1 MKRVIGLTILLIS
14 TYVLEFLLLYEG
26 NIVDEVGF
34 YESPSE
40 ISVTNTTISKES
52 IQHYYKVVKQLEEIN
67 FESLDETITLNEE
80 NFTRD
85 YIKSIDS
92 IVNEINVDLLF
103 HNFNNFRESNN
114 GVKGIYLNGYYMN
127 QEAKI
132 NHIKEILTKTNV
144 NTLVID
150 AKTDN
155 GHLMFDSN
163 SSQADLLKNERIKY
177 DAQTLAELREIKDIY
192 LIARIVVFQDPLF
205 AKTYKEE
212 AIFDSKNNKIYSQ
225 DGQYF
230 LDPSSNLAKEYIINI
245 AIESCRL
252 GFNEIQFDYIRYPD
266 SNYQYMVF
274 KEKNDYETRV
284 NTINSFLSEA
294 KTRLHLEGC
303 LVSADIFGYIL
314 TNTEDGGI
322 GQNLETI
329 IKSVDFISPMVYP
342 SHYSNGSFGYQY
354 PNNHP
359 YEVVSAALSDG
370 LERGVPEIQL
380 RPFLQG
386 FWHSITDVQETIKAA
401 ESKNLDWII
410 WNILSTY
417 ELDYFTKLE
426 S

>member
-1 MKRVIGLTILLIS
+1 VKRVIGLTILLIS
-14 TYVLEFLLLYEG
+14 TYVFEFLLLYEG

-67 FESLDETITLNEE
+67 FKSLDETITLNEE
-80 NFTRD
+80 SFTRN
-85 YIKSIDS
+85 YINSIDS
-92 IVNEINVDLLF
+92 IVNEINVNLLF

-114 GVKGIYLNGYYMN
+114 GVKGVYLNGYYMN

-155 GHLMFDSN
+155 GHIMFDSN
-163 SSQADLLKNERIKY
+163 SSQTDILKNERMKY

-192 LIARIVVFQDPLF
+192 LIARIVVFQDPLV

-230 LDPSSNLAKEYIINI
+230 LDPSSKLAKEYIINI

-284 NTINSFLSEA
+284 NTINSFLREA

-329 IKSVDFISPMVYP
+329 IKNVDFISPMVYP
-342 SHYSNGSFGYQY
+342 SHYSKGSFGYQY

>member
-177 DAQTLAELREIKDIY
+177 DAQTLAELREIKDIH

-205 AKTYKEE
+205 AKTFKEE

-230 LDPSSNLAKEYIINI
+230 LDPSSKLAKEYIINI

-342 SHYSNGSFGYQY
+342 SHYSKGSFGYQY

-386 FWHSITDVQETIKAA
+386 FWHSITDVQENIKAA

-417 ELDYFTKLE
+417 ELDYFTKIE

>member
-14 TYVLEFLLLYEG
+14 TYVLEFLFLYPG
-26 NIVDEVGF
+26 NIVDEVAF
-34 YESPSE
+34 YQPSSE
-40 ISVTNTTISKES
+40 ISVTNTTIYRDDLE
-52 IQHYYKVVKQLEEIN
+52 HYYKIQKKLNAQS
-67 FESLDETITLNEE
+67 FKSLNETFRINNE
-80 NFTRD
+80 SFIEE
-85 YIKSIDS
+85 YSKSIDS
-92 IVNEINVDLLF
+92 TISEVKIDLLF
-103 HNFNNFRESNN
+103 HNFNKFRESNN
-114 GVKGIYLNGYYMN
+114 GVKGVYVNGYYMN
-127 QEAKI
+127 KEPKI
-132 NHIKEILTKTNV
+132 NHIKELLTKTNV

-155 GHLMFDSN
+155 GHIMFDSE
-163 SSQADLLKNERIKY
+163 SPQVDLLKNERIKY
-177 DAQTLAELREIKDIY
+177 DAQTLAELREIKDIH

-205 AKTYKEE
+205 AKTFKEE

-230 LDPSSNLAKEYIINI
+230 LDPSSDLTRDYTINL
-245 AIESCRL
+245 AIESCKL
-252 GFNEIQFDYIRYPD
+252 GFDEIQFDYIRYPD
-266 SNYQYMVF
+266 SNYPYMVF
-274 KEKNDYETRV
+274 KESSDYTNRV
-284 NTINSFLSEA
+284 NNINSFLREA
-294 KTRLHLEGC
+294 KEKLHNEGC
-303 LVSADIFGYIL
+303 LVSADIFGFIL

-329 IKSVDFISPMVYP
+329 IENVDFISPMVYP
-342 SHYSNGSFGYQY
+342 SHYSKGSFGYLY

-386 FWHSITDVQETIKAA
+386 FWHSIADVKENIEAA
-401 ESKNLDWII
+401 ENKNVDWII

>member
-205 AKTYKEE
+205 ANTYKEE

-230 LDPSSNLAKEYIINI
+230 LDPSSKLAKEYIIDI

-329 IKSVDFISPMVYP
+329 IKNVDFISPMVYP

-370 LERGVPEIQL
+370 LERGVPETQL

>member
-14 TYVLEFLLLYEG
+14 TYVFEFLLLYEG

-67 FESLDETITLNEE
+67 FKSLDETITLNEE
-80 NFTRD
+80 SFTRN
-85 YIKSIDS
+85 YINSIDS
-92 IVNEINVDLLF
+92 IVNEINVNLLF

-114 GVKGIYLNGYYMN
+114 GVKGVYLNGYYMN

-155 GHLMFDSN
+155 GHIMFDSN
-163 SSQADLLKNERIKY
+163 SSQTDILKNERMKY

-230 LDPSSNLAKEYIINI
+230 LDPSSKLAKEYIINI

-284 NTINSFLSEA
+284 NTINSFLREA

-329 IKSVDFISPMVYP
+329 IKNVDFISPMVYP
-342 SHYSNGSFGYQY
+342 SHYSKGSFGYQY

>member
-14 TYVLEFLLLYEG
+14 TYALEFLFLYPG
-26 NIVDEVGF
+26 NIVDEVAF
-34 YESPSE
+34 YQPSSE
-40 ISVTNTTISKES
+40 ISVTNTTIYRDDLE
-52 IQHYYKVVKQLEEIN
+52 HYYKIQKKLNAQS
-67 FESLDETITLNEE
+67 FKSLNETFRINNE
-80 NFTRD
+80 SFIEE
-85 YIKSIDS
+85 YSKSIDS
-92 IVNEINVDLLF
+92 TISEVKIDLLF
-103 HNFNNFRESNN
+103 LFFYKFRESNN
-114 GVKGIYLNGYYMN
+114 GVKGVYVNGYYMN
-127 QEAKI
+127 KEPKI
-132 NHIKEILTKTNV
+132 NHIKELLTKTNV

-155 GHLMFDSN
+155 GHIMFDSE
-163 SSQADLLKNERIKY
+163 SPEVDLLKNERIKY
-177 DAQTLAELREIKDIY
+177 DAQTLAELREIKDIH

-205 AKTYKEE
+205 AKTFKEE

-230 LDPSSNLAKEYIINI
+230 LDPSSDLTRDYTINL
-245 AIESCRL
+245 AIESCKL
-252 GFNEIQFDYIRYPD
+252 GFDEIQFDYIRYPD
-266 SNYQYMVF
+266 SNYPYMVF
-274 KEKNDYETRV
+274 KESSDYTNRV
-284 NTINSFLSEA
+284 NNINSFLREA
-294 KTRLHLEGC
+294 KEKLHNEGC
-303 LVSADIFGYIL
+303 LVSADIFGFIL

-329 IKSVDFISPMVYP
+329 IENVDFISPMVYP
-342 SHYSNGSFGYQY
+342 SHYSKGSFGYLY

-386 FWHSITDVQETIKAA
+386 FWHSIKDVKENIEAA
-401 ESKNLDWII
+401 EDKNVDWII

>member
-1 MKRVIGLTILLIS
+1 VKRVIGLTILLIS
-14 TYVLEFLLLYEG
+14 TYVFEFLLLYEG

-67 FESLDETITLNEE
+67 FKSLDETITLNEE
-80 NFTRD
+80 SFTRN
-85 YIKSIDS
+85 YINSIDS
-92 IVNEINVDLLF
+92 IVNEINVNLLF

-114 GVKGIYLNGYYMN
+114 GVKGVYLNGYYMN

-155 GHLMFDSN
+155 GHIMFDSN
-163 SSQADLLKNERIKY
+163 SSQTDILKNERMKY

-230 LDPSSNLAKEYIINI
+230 LDPSSKLAKEYIINI

-284 NTINSFLSEA
+284 NTINSFLREA

-329 IKSVDFISPMVYP
+329 IKNVDFISPMVYP
-342 SHYSNGSFGYQY
+342 SHYSKGSFGYQY

>member
-230 LDPSSNLAKEYIINI
+230 LDPSSNLAKEYMINI

-342 SHYSNGSFGYQY
+342 SHYSKGSFGYQY

>member
-230 LDPSSNLAKEYIINI
+230 LDPSSKLAKEYIINI

>member
-1 MKRVIGLTILLIS
+1 VKRVIGLTILLIS

-80 NFTRD
+80 NFIRD

-155 GHLMFDSN
+155 GHIMFDSN
-163 SSQADLLKNERIKY
+163 SSQTDLLKNERIKY
-177 DAQTLAELREIKDIY
+177 DAQTLAELREIKDIH

-205 AKTYKEE
+205 AKTFKEE

-230 LDPSSNLAKEYIINI
+230 LDPSSKVAKEYMINI
-245 AIESCRL
+245 AVESCRL

-266 SNYQYMVF
+266 SNYEYMVF
-274 KEKNDYETRV
+274 KEKSDYETRV
-284 NTINSFLSEA
+284 NNINSFLEEA

-342 SHYSNGSFGYQY
+342 SHYSKGSFGYQY

-359 YEVVSAALSDG
+359 YEVVSAALADG

-386 FWHSITDVQETIKAA
+386 FWHSITDVQENIKAA

>member
-1 MKRVIGLTILLIS
+1 VKRVIGLTILLIS

-80 NFTRD
+80 NFIRN

-230 LDPSSNLAKEYIINI
+230 LDPSSNLAKEYMINI

-342 SHYSNGSFGYQY
+342 SHYSKGSFGYQY

>member
-1 MKRVIGLTILLIS
+1 MKRVIVLTILLIS
-14 TYVLEFLLLYEG
+14 TYVFEFLLLYEG

-34 YESPSE
+34 YESPNQN
-40 ISVTNTTISKES
+40 SVTNTTINKKG
-52 IQHYYKVVKQLEEIN
+52 IKHYYKVVKQLEETN
-67 FESLDETITLNEE
+67 FESLDKTIKLNEE

-85 YIKSIDS
+85 YTDSIDS
-92 IVNEINVDLLF
+92 IVNEIKVDILF

-127 QEAKI
+127 QETKI
-132 NHIKEILTKTNV
+132 DHIKEILTKTNV

-155 GHLMFDSN
+155 GHIMFDSK
-163 SSQADLLKNERIKY
+163 SSESDLLKNKRIKY

-205 AKTYKEE
+205 AKTFVDE

-230 LDPSSNLAKEYIINI
+230 LDPSSKKAKEYVIDLSVE
-245 AIESCRL
+245 ACKL

-274 KEKNDYETRV
+274 KEKNDYENRV
-284 NTINSFLSEA
+284 RNINSFLGEA
-294 KTRLHLEGC
+294 KAKLHLEGC
-303 LVSADIFGYIL
+303 LVSADIFGFIL
-314 TNTEDGGI
+314 TNTKDGGI

-329 IKSVDFISPMVYP
+329 IKNVDFISPMVYP
-342 SHYSNGSFGYQY
+342 SHYSKGSFGYQY

-370 LERGVPEIQL
+370 LKRGVPEMQL

-386 FWHSITDVQETIKAA
+386 FWHSITDVKENIEAA
-401 ESKNLDWII
+401 EDKNLDWII
-410 WNILSTY
+410 WNILSIY

>member
-1 MKRVIGLTILLIS
+1 MKRLVGLTILLIS

-34 YESPSE
+34 YQSPSE

-80 NFTRD
+80 NFIRN

-92 IVNEINVDLLF
+92 VVNEINVDLLF

-230 LDPSSNLAKEYIINI
+230 LDPSSKLAKEYIINI

-342 SHYSNGSFGYQY
+342 SHYSKGSFGYQY

-370 LERGVPEIQL
+370 LERGVPETQL

>member
-230 LDPSSNLAKEYIINI
+230 LDPSSKLAKEYIINI

-342 SHYSNGSFGYQY
+342 SHYSKGSFGYQY

>member
-1 MKRVIGLTILLIS
+1 MKRVIGLTILLII

-52 IQHYYKVVKQLEEIN
+52 IQHYYKVVKQLEEID
-67 FESLDETITLNEE
+67 FEPLDKTITLYTKY
-80 NFTRD
+80 FLRD

-92 IVNEINVDLLF
+92 IVDEINVALLF

-127 QEAKI
+127 QETKI

-155 GHLMFDSN
+155 GHIMFDSN
-163 SSQADLLKNERIKY
+163 SPQADLLKNERIKY
-177 DAQTLAELREIKDIY
+177 DAQTLAELREVKDIH

-205 AKTYKEE
+205 AVTFKEE

-225 DGQYF
+225 NGQYF
-230 LDPSSNLAKEYIINI
+230 LDPSSELAKEYIINL
-245 AIESCRL
+245 AIESCKL

-274 KEKNDYETRV
+274 QEKNDYETRV
-284 NTINSFLSEA
+284 NNINSFLGEA
-294 KTRLHLEGC
+294 KTKLHIEGC

-329 IKSVDFISPMVYP
+329 IKNVDFISPMVYP
-342 SHYSNGSFGYQY
+342 SHYSKGSFGYEY

-359 YEVVSAALSDG
+359 YEVVSAALADG

-386 FWHSITDVQETIKAA
+386 FWHSITDVQENIKAA